1 MHKSLFKKYLT
12 ITMFIVLAS
21 YVVLGSVMMLFFSRY
36 WEEEKKNLLTK
47 NATSIAAF
55 TGGYTT
61 YSSLTDEYLVDAPPL
76 SVFLEMVASN
86 IDADIFITDLEG
98 ERLMGAYSNSKISG
112 GDRIDPEFVKQAAS
126 GSVEFRS
133 DFNKTYDKPYY
144 TVGVPFTVKNADGNE
159 IIAGAVFAATSSNS
173 FLTYQFATF
182 QMFLIAAAS
191 TLLLTFFVVWGF
203 TYNMVRP
210 LRQMS
215 HAAKAFGNGDFS
227 IRVSP
232 KSRDEIGDLGMAFN
246 NMANSLSNSEGMRR
260 SFIANVSHE
269 LKTPMTTIAGFIDG
283 ILDGTIP
290 PEKHDHYLKIVSVEV
305 KRLSRLVKS
314 MLDLSRIDSG
324 ELKINPV
331 KFDLTDTVCS
341 TLLTFE
347 KSIEEKNIEIRG
359 LDDAAPLNITGD
371 QDLLHQV
378 VYNIIE
384 NAVKFTNAGGY
395 ISFVLTDSIDRASV
409 SIENSGMGIPA
420 EEVPMVFDR
429 FYKTDKSRSRDK
441 NGLGLGLYLVRTI
454 IKLHGGEITVRSVE
468 SSFCC
473 FQFYIPKA
481 SDTKVIE
488 GVIPLAEKAN
498 ETDVQ
503 DVE

>member
-473 FQFYIPKA
+473 FEFYIPKA